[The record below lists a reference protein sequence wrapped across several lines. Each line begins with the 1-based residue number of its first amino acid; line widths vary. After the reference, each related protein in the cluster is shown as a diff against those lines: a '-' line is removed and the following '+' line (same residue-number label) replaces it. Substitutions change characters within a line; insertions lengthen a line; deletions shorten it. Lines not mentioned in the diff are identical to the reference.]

1 MRIVSAVVFTMVSCG
16 CGPTKRFDQDLQGR
30 EKPIA
35 IWYRTDV
42 SHVRQVIPAPV
53 EAVWRVLPASVESLR
68 FPGTPAVYPE
78 DKIYV
83 TPWMKIERRLYPDE
97 SNSLYLNCGITMGGS
112 QPAADE
118 YQVIFAVMTRL
129 TATPAGETE
138 VDIIVDG
145 TAQDMKERF
154 LPVRCNG
161 TGRFEEA
168 IIARIEAN
176 LRTGRN

>member
-1 MRIVSAVVFTMVSCG
+1 MACA
-16 CGPTKRFDQDLQGR
+16 CGPTKRFDQDLRGR
-30 EKPIA
+30 EKPTA
-35 IWYRTDV
+35 IWYRLDV
-42 SHVRQVIPAPV
+42 SHVRRVIPAPV
-53 EAVWRVLPASVESLR
+53 EAVWRVVPASVESLQ
-68 FPGTPAVYPE
+68 FPGTPMAYPE

-83 TPWMKIERRLYPDE
+83 TPRLKIEHRLYPDE
-97 SNSLYLNCGITMGGS
+97 SNSLYLNCGITNGGS

-118 YQVIFAVMTRL
+118 YLVIFAVMTRL
-129 TATPAGETE
+129 TPTPAGETE

-154 LPVRCNG
+154 LPKRCNG

-176 LRTGRN
+176 LSATTN